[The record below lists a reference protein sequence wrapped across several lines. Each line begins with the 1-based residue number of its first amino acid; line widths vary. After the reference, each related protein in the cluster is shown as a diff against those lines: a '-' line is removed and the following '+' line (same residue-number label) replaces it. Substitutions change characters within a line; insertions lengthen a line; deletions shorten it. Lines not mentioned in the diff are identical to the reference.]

1 MSLFTFTYIEIRR
14 IWKEYNLEKRTKFG
28 VRINTQYIILS
39 QHLFL
44 QTEVIK
50 VHRVSGTG
58 PKPDSKS
65 IRREVTDDAKLLSDR
80 SQWLVYTTKN
90 RDTKP
95 DGPFDAVVC
104 TIGTCG
110 EPQRIEFEGTDAFLK
125 KGGRIVH
132 SSELDQLQVYQDK
145 VNGIKDETTTGENS
159 SSQREPNISS
169 FDLNDSQ
176 TRPSLAGKTN
186 YADIVKVNKTSEELK
201 GEQNRGK
208 DISKPLD
215 IHRRTIAIVGSGASG
230 IEAAEW
236 AVEKG
241 AKKVYL
247 LSRCVN

>member
-1 MSLFTFTYIEIRR
+1 MWI
-14 IWKEYNLEKRTKFG
+14 
-28 VRINTQYIILS
+28 Q
-39 QHLFL
+39 
-44 QTEVIK
+44 
-50 VHRVSGTG
+50 
-58 PKPDSKS
+58 KS
-65 IRREVTDDAKLLSDR
+65 IKRKVTDDAKLLSDR

-90 RDTKP
+90 CDTKP

-110 EPQRIEFEGTDAFLK
+110 EPHRIEFEGTDAFLK

-132 SSELDQLQVYQDK
+132 SSELDQLQSYK
-145 VNGIKDETTTGENS
+145 NEVNGINDKTITRES
-159 SSQREPNISS
+159 SSSHREPDISS
-169 FDLNDSQ
+169 FELNDSQ
-176 TRPSLAGKTN
+176 IRLSLAEKTN

-215 IHRRTIAIVGSGASG
+215 IHRKTIAIVGSGASG